1 MNFDE
6 MADKLSAHPDFKV
19 KRRLVPILDFGP
31 GSGAPTKRV
40 LILDTE
46 TTGLDWR
53 AENIIELA
61 MLSVNVDMQTGQPVG
76 VVEVYEDFE
85 DPGRPIPAEIVK
97 LTGITTQDVKGQKL
111 KEAKIIDMVERAD
124 LIVAHNAGFDRP
136 FVENRLEVF
145 EHKAWACSFASI
157 NWKAQGL
164 GSAKLEFLC
173 SELGWFY
180 DAHRAQVDCHALLRV
195 LSSPLKAQPE
205 DMPLTGLQQLFKSAE
220 QARTVVKA
228 FGSPFETKDKLKARG
243 YRWDAEAK
251 VWFTAV
257 KSAEA
262 LEAEAEWLKS
272 QVYGGRAARIGL
284 ETQDA
289 LVQFS
294 SRSGQSGDRV
304 L

>member
-1 MNFDE
+1 
-6 MADKLSAHPDFKV
+6 
-19 KRRLVPILDFGP
+19 LVPILDFGP

-61 MLSVNVDMQTGQPVG
+61 MLSVAVDMQTGQPVG

-97 LTGITTQDVKGQKL
+97 LTGITNQDVKGQKL
-111 KEAKIIDMVERAD
+111 NEAKIIDMVQRAD
-124 LIVAHNAGFDRP
+124 LIVAHNASFDRP

-145 EHKAWACSFASI
+145 EHKAWACSFAGI

-195 LSSPLKAQPE
+195 LSAPLKAQPD
-205 DMPLTGLQQLFKSAE
+205 DMPSTGLQQLFKSAE

-251 VWFTAV
+251 VWTTAV
-257 KSAEA
+257 MSVEA
-262 LEAEAEWLKS
+262 LEAEADWLKS

-294 SRSGQSGDRV
+294 SRSGKSGDRV

>member
-1 MNFDE
+1 MNFEE
-6 MADKLSAHPDFKV
+6 MASQLAAHPDYKV
-19 KRRLVPILDFGP
+19 KRRLVPILNFGTGTGGP
-31 GSGAPTKRV
+31 SKRILV
-40 LILDTE
+40 LDTE

-53 AENIIELA
+53 AEKIIELA
-61 MLSVNVDMQTGQPVG
+61 MLAVDIDLQTGLPIG
-76 VVEVYEDFE
+76 KVEVYEGFE
-85 DPGRPIPAEIVK
+85 DPGRPIPPEITK
-97 LTGITTQDVKGQKL
+97 LTGITSQDVKGHQL
-111 KEAKIIDMVERAD
+111 DEATIKDMVERAD

-145 EHKAWACSFASI
+145 EHKAWACSFAGI
-157 NWKAQGL
+157 DWKAQGL

-195 LSSPLKAQPE
+195 LSSPLKGAE
-205 DMPLTGLQQLFKSAE
+205 EKPLTGLQQLFKSAE
-220 QARTVVKA
+220 NARTIVKA

-243 YRWDAEAK
+243 YRWDAEAR
-251 VWFTAV
+251 VWSTAV

-262 LEAEAEWLKS
+262 LDAESAWLKAH
-272 QVYGGRAARIGL
+272 VYGGRSVRIGM
-284 ETQDA
+284 EIQDA

-294 SRSGQSGDRV
+294 SRSGKSSDRV

>member
-19 KRRLVPILDFGP
+19 KRRLVPVLDFGP
-31 GSGAPTKRV
+31 ASGGPTKRV

-46 TTGLDWR
+46 TTGLDWH

-61 MLSVNVDMQTGQPVG
+61 MLAVDVDLQTGQPVG
-76 VVEVYEDFE
+76 AVEVYEDFE

-97 LTGITTQDVKGQKL
+97 LTGITNQDVEGQKL
-111 KEAKIIDMVERAD
+111 NEDKIKEMVQGAD

-145 EHKAWACSFASI
+145 EHKAWACSFAGI

-195 LSSPLKAQPE
+195 LSSPLKAQPD
-205 DMPLTGLQQLFKSAE
+205 DMPSTGLQQLFKAAE

-251 VWFTAV
+251 VWYTAV
-257 KSAEA
+257 KSADA
-262 LEAEAEWLKS
+262 LESEAEWLKS

-294 SRSGQSGDRV
+294 SRSGKSGDRV